1 MALWPRIDF
10 AFLCCRFLSLLR
22 IVGVHSNSIRHECI
36 TNLLMGPVEQ
46 SFRLAK
52 AASKVHLA
60 PYAID
65 KFLLEGCRETRA
77 GIRPSGILQDYVLGS
92 SFLTFVF
99 ILMFWIRK
107 KASRSIMAAFV
118 ENRREAPK
126 RYRMTVGSGPESWP
140 VFPR

>member
-36 TNLLMGPVEQ
+36 TNLPMGPVEQ

-60 PYAID
+60 RYAID
-65 KFLLEGCRETRA
+65 KFLLEVAAKLAPGCVHPASCKTMSQVHHSL
-77 GIRPSGILQDYVLGS
+77 PL
-92 SFLTFVF
+92 FL
-99 ILMFWIRK
+99 
-107 KASRSIMAAFV
+107 S
-118 ENRREAPK
+118 
-126 RYRMTVGSGPESWP
+126 
-140 VFPR
+140 